1 MGNKLRTIVTWLW
14 IGASCIFQACGEASI
29 VFFTYIITKEGRD
42 CVFGTFAPRLNSYEQ
57 IIFWCGLGL
66 ISIVASVN
74 IVITRV
80 KTSRL
85 KKLETD
91 NQTLTEKL
99 EDGMSKLKDIERLVP
114 NALKGILES
123 LKSELALSLKARVS
137 LYLVE
142 VVKGEVQYFCFERCS
157 GNLAYEKKCCRLRP
171 LTKMFQKLWGEGVL
185 FDNQYP
191 NPDTK
196 KGLKAY
202 CQRCKKEYGLSV
214 AEVQNIRFK
223 GRSYVGRRIDFSNK
237 HLAFLVVSSLD
248 PDINDME
255 ESTVMQVLSTA
266 CQKLGAVIN
275 AFREFV
281 PTPLMTQE
289 QEGF

>member
-1 MGNKLRTIVTWLW
+1 MRTVVAWLW
-14 IGASCIFQACGEASI
+14 IGASCAFQACGEALI
-29 VFFTYIITKEGRD
+29 VFFTYIMTKEGRD
-42 CVFGTFAPRLNSYEQ
+42 CVFGAFAPRLNLYGQ
-57 IIFWCGLGL
+57 RIFWGGLGV
-66 ISIVASVN
+66 IFIMASIK

-80 KTSRL
+80 RVARF
-85 KKLETD
+85 KKLESD
-91 NQTLTEKL
+91 NQMLTEKYEAGL
-99 EDGMSKLKDIERLVP
+99 SKLKDVERLVP

-123 LKSELALSLKARVS
+123 LKSELALSLNARVS

-142 VVKGEVQYFCFERCS
+142 MVKGEIQYFCFERCA

-171 LTKMFQKLWGEGVL
+171 LTKMFQKLWSEGVL

-196 KGLKAY
+196 KGFKTY
-202 CQRCKKEYGLSV
+202 CQRCKKEYGLSA
-214 AEVQNIRFK
+214 AEVQSIGFK
-223 GRSYVGRRIDFSNK
+223 GRSYVGRRIDFSDK

-248 PDINDME
+248 PDVNDME
-255 ESTVMQVLSTA
+255 QSVIMQVVSTA

-275 AFREFV
+275 AFREFI